1 MEDNPKKIY
10 RLDDQISFR
19 QCSLFHGRSSAHGN
33 CTNFDELEE
42 NWKRYFVCN
51 QNGIHLHCTKHPE
64 IEFDVSNTYGTTTL
78 RCSKCQTD
86 IEIDNLNEAIRKCL
100 RMLNIEEFKGAK
112 LIRLDDW
119 YVPEVKKKV
128 KAPPKYWV
136 EADVKT
142 DKDGDT
148 IVVLYVGHAESKE
161 KAQFFIKPE
170 KCQLT
175 SDHKDLD
182 PAQVLAKIEVTL
194 KDKKLIHEY
203 ERDENE
209 LSDF

>member
-1 MEDNPKKIY
+1 
-10 RLDDQISFR
+10 
-19 QCSLFHGRSSAHGN
+19 
-33 CTNFDELEE
+33 
-42 NWKRYFVCN
+42 
-51 QNGIHLHCTKHPE
+51 
-64 IEFDVSNTYGTTTL
+64 
-78 RCSKCQTD
+78 
-86 IEIDNLNEAIRKCL
+86 
-100 RMLNIEEFKGAK
+100 MLNIEEFKGAK

-148 IVVLYVGHAESKE
+148 IVVLYVGHTESKE

-170 KCQLT
+170 KCQFT

-203 ERDENE
+203 ERDEDE

>member
-19 QCSLFHGRSSAHGN
+19 QCSLFHGRGSAHGN
-33 CTNFDELEE
+33 CTNFDEREE

-78 RCSKCQTD
+78 RCPKCQTD
-86 IEIDNLNEAIRKCL
+86 IEIDNFNEVIRKCL

-148 IVVLYVGHAESKE
+148 IVVLYVGHTESKE
-161 KAQFFIKPE
+161 KSSVFYQA
-170 KCQLT
+170 
-175 SDHKDLD
+175 
-182 PAQVLAKIEVTL
+182 
-194 KDKKLIHEY
+194 
-203 ERDENE
+203 
-209 LSDF
+209 